1 MRGNW
6 GEGFKLP
13 SFFALGHPV
22 VGNPDLIPEKSQSFD
37 IGLAQNLWKN
47 RISAGVTYF
56 YNEFTNLID
65 FEEGPPP
72 RLVNRS
78 DVTAQGIE
86 MLLNVR
92 PWEVLRINGHLTYAD
107 TDIKGT
113 EEELRNRPEWWG
125 GLSLWWQPLRAIEI
139 NLNGTYV
146 GEVPDSSIPTGDVV
160 LDPYAR
166 FDLALTWRAHENIK
180 LFLVVENLFDADY
193 EQFVGFPAPGVNPR
207 GGLRVRF

>member
-1 MRGNW
+1 M
-6 GEGFKLP
+6 
-13 SFFALGHPV
+13 
-22 VGNPDLIPEKSQSFD
+22 
-37 IGLAQNLWKN
+37 
-47 RISAGVTYF
+47 
-56 YNEFTNLID
+56 
-65 FEEGPPP
+65 
-72 RLVNRS
+72 
-78 DVTAQGIE
+78 
-86 MLLNVR
+86 
-92 PWEVLRINGHLTYAD
+92 
-107 TDIKGT
+107 
-113 EEELRNRPEWWG
+113 
-125 GLSLWWQPLRAIEI
+125 RAIEI